1 MSTRPLVF
9 ISAVS
14 KELGSARQL
23 VANTLIF
30 LGYEPTWQDIFGTE
44 SGDLRAILRERI
56 DDSQGLVQ
64 IVGSCYGAE
73 PPTAD
78 EEFGRV
84 SYTQYEA
91 LYAREEGKKVWY
103 LFIDENF
110 PADQC
115 ETEPQELK
123 QLQATYR
130 RRLQADAHLFHPL
143 ASREALEASVL
154 KLRDDLTRLRRG
166 VKQWAATV
174 AILLILS
181 VGLGAWLVRGQR
193 RTAREIDQAR
203 EAVVAMSVE
212 MSKLRQGIMEYPRI
226 EAKAREPRSTEDA
239 PATQERVYA
248 ELGKQLNIDPKL
260 LRQKLPEL
268 AEQLRR
274 TPEVPQFER
283 ANAAFV
289 AKDYK
294 EAERLASSIADQIRD
309 DPSRR
314 DEAIRALQLACWSAQ
329 ARFQY
334 ADALQHLRSAEK
346 LTDRQAR
353 PEEWA
358 HIQDAIARVL
368 FEQAHYAEAESLWRD
383 VVDLRTRALGA
394 EHADTLRSR
403 MGLAVAMDAQGKYE
417 AAANENR
424 QIVMVQERLAG
435 PEDRD
440 TLASRNNLAETL
452 RKQGK
457 YVEAESEYDEIIKLE
472 EKVFGP
478 EHAVTLKSRNN
489 LAIIHSAEGKFK
501 EAEKEYRDVIK
512 LKEKV
517 LGAEHPETLIS
528 RNNLANALYLQRKFA
543 EAESEYRQVVQI
555 EEKVLGPEHSNTVT
569 SRTNLALTLAS
580 RGVYA
585 EAEKEFREV
594 VSVEEKL
601 FGIEHPET
609 LRSYLSLA
617 FSLARQ
623 GKNDEAKQLAAR
635 VAEGGRKVWGKSH
648 AITRAAEKLQSDLQG
663 RE

>member
-1 MSTRPLVF
+1 MSPRPLVF
-9 ISAVS
+9 VSAVS

-23 VANTLIF
+23 VANTLMF
-30 LGYEPTWQDIFGTE
+30 LGYEPTWQDVFGTE
-44 SGDLRAILRERI
+44 SGDLREMLRERI
-56 DDSQGLVQ
+56 DECKGVVQ
-64 IVGSCYGAE
+64 MIGRCYGAE
-73 PPTAD
+73 PPISD

-91 LYAREEGKKVWY
+91 MYARKQGKKVWY

-110 PADQC
+110 PADAC
-115 ETEPQELK
+115 ESEPEQLR
-123 QLQATYR
+123 QLQAAYR
-130 RRLQADAHLFHPL
+130 QRVQADAHLFHPL
-143 ASREALEASVL
+143 ASREALEMSVL

-166 VKQWAATV
+166 VKQWAAGV

-181 VGLGAWLVRGQR
+181 VGLGFWLLRGQR
-193 RTAREIDQAR
+193 KTAQEIG
-203 EAVVAMSVE
+203 EAKRSLVAMNVE
-212 MSKLRQGIMEYPRI
+212 MTKLRQGIMEYPRI

-239 PATQERVYA
+239 QATQERVYA
-248 ELGKQLNIDPKL
+248 ELGKQLNVDPKL
-260 LRQKLPEL
+260 LREKLRQL
-268 AEQLRR
+268 AEQLKRI
-274 TPEVPQFER
+274 PEVPPFER

-294 EAERLASSIADQIRD
+294 EAEQLASSIADQIRD
-309 DPSRR
+309 DPTRR
-314 DEAIRALQLACWSAQ
+314 DEAIRALQLASWSAQ

-334 ADALQHLRSAEK
+334 ADALRHLRAAEN

-358 HIQDAIARVL
+358 RIQDAIARIL
-368 FEQAHYAEAESLWRD
+368 FEQAHYAEAERLWRSVID
-383 VVDLRTRALGA
+383 VRTQTLGL

-403 MGLAVAMDAQGKYE
+403 MGLAVAMDAQGKYD

-424 QIVMVQERLAG
+424 EIVMVEERLAG

-452 RKQGK
+452 RKQRK
-457 YVEAESEYDEIIKLE
+457 YVEAESEYNEIIKLE

-478 EHAVTLKSRNN
+478 EHTVTLKSRNN
-489 LAIIHSAEGKFK
+489 LAIVHSAEGKFG
-501 EAEKEYRDVIK
+501 EAEKEYRNIIQ

-517 LGAEHPETLIS
+517 LGAEDPETLIS
-528 RNNLANALYLQRKFA
+528 RNNLANALFLQRKFA

-555 EEKVLGPEHSNTVT
+555 EEKVLGSEHPNTVT

-580 RGVYA
+580 RGAYA
-585 EAEKEFREV
+585 EAEKEYREV
-594 VSVEEKL
+594 ISVEEKL
-601 FGIEHPET
+601 LGIEHPDT
-609 LRSYLSLA
+609 LRSYFSLA
-617 FSLARQ
+617 ISLARQ

-635 VAEGGRKVWGKSH
+635 VAEGGRKIWGKSH